1 MTANR
6 IQKPAFQS
14 VEIDLIDQRLEAQA
28 AEKGIPTLVAP
39 KPEPVVEPPPTT
51 EPMRAARV
59 AKAAKAGR
67 VGRQAE
73 ATPRSR
79 MKTVNLEV
87 PDYAWIAIKMRAAQE
102 MTSAR
107 HVIMTALKASGIAIN
122 DADMVEDGRR
132 LRGGEYS

>member
-1 MTANR
+1 MSMMR
-6 IQKPAFQS
+6 QQKPTFQS
-14 VEIDLIDQRLEAQA
+14 VEIDLIDQRLESQA

-39 KPEPVVEPPPTT
+39 KPETAVSAEPVRGREQQSGRTSRRARTT
-51 EPMRAARV
+51 V
-59 AKAAKAGR
+59 STS
-67 VGRQAE
+67 Q

-107 HVIMTALKASGIAIN
+107 HVIMMALKGSGIEIN
-122 DADMVEDGRR
+122 DVDMIEDGRR
-132 LRGGEYS
+132 HRGGSYS

>member
-1 MTANR
+1 MS
-6 IQKPAFQS
+6 ISKQQKPTFQS
-14 VEIDLIDQRLEAQA
+14 VEIDLIDQRLESQA

-39 KPEPVVEPPPTT
+39 KPETVVSAEPVRVRPQQPERTSR
-51 EPMRAARV
+51 RARATV
-59 AKAAKAGR
+59 SAS
-67 VGRQAE
+67 Q

-107 HVIMTALKASGIAIN
+107 HLIMMALKASGIEIN
-122 DADMVEDGRR
+122 DVDMIEDGRR
-132 LRGGEYS
+132 HRGGSYS